1 MSAVETAPTAVEEVP
16 TGEHVAAADA
26 VAEVEEPQTG
36 EAGDGPAKA
45 KKNKKKNKKK
55 PSKCGR
61 WRGWMPDN
69 NR

>member
-1 MSAVETAPTAVEEVP
+1 MSAVETATTAVEEVP
-16 TGEHVAAADA
+16 TGEHVVAADAA
-26 VAEVEEPQTG
+26 VAEVDEQQTG

-61 WRGWMPDN
+61 WRTVECL
-69 NR
+69 R